1 MKSFGKL
8 LKALAATV
16 SVGGACVALA
26 SCKPED
32 TSHTIVFYHT
42 MGDSLQTVLNTA
54 VTAFEEKFPGWKID
68 HSQVGGYDD
77 VKDTIIGD
85 LQGGTQPNIAYCYA
99 DHVAQY
105 IQTGKVVDLT
115 TYINSTDKITV
126 TKADGSTAEEQV
138 GFTAEEI
145 ADFIPGY
152 YNEGKATNY
161 ADYAD
166 YGYSDST
173 MFTLPYVKSTEVLY
187 YNEDALI
194 SAGITKR
201 EDGKTVAAVPTTW
214 DELWEACAKL
224 KERFPNCTP
233 LGYDS
238 EANWFITMCEQ
249 NGWGY
254 TQANGNHY
262 LFNNENT
269 KGWLEDL
276 KKQYD
281 LGYFTTQS
289 IYGSYTSNLFVKG
302 AEEGSIFSIGSSG
315 GASHQASDAFKWGV
329 APIPGSKLA
338 DGKVSR
344 KVISQGPSLCMLT
357 QGNKEKDDMAWQF
370 VKMLMDPTFQASFSM
385 TSGYNPSRES
395 TFDIQEYA
403 DFLNGDGE
411 KGETIISVTA
421 KVAKTMSNDYFTSP
435 AFIGSS
441 TARTQ
446 VGSALV
452 YALGQK
458 TAEQALADAAKK
470 CGA

>member
-1 MKSFGKL
+1 MKSFSKL
-8 LKALAATV
+8 FKAFAATV
-16 SVGGACVALA
+16 CIGGACAALT
-26 SCKPED
+26 SCKPAD

-54 VTAFEEKFPGWKID
+54 VERFEKKFPGWKID

-77 VKDTIIGD
+77 VRDTIVGD
-85 LQGGTQPNIAYCYA
+85 LQGDMQPNLAYCYA

-105 IQTGKVVDLT
+105 IQTGKVIDLT
-115 TYINSTDKITV
+115 KYINSTETITV
-126 TKADGSTAEEQV
+126 TLDDGSTKEELV
-138 GFTAEEI
+138 GYTAEEI
-145 ADFIPGY
+145 ADFVPGY

-166 YGYSDST
+166 YGYAST
-173 MFTLPYVKSTEVLY
+173 AMFTLPYVKSTEVLY

-194 SAGITKR
+194 AAGITER
-201 EDGKTVAAVPTTW
+201 VDGKTVAKVPATW
-214 DELWEACAKL
+214 DDLWDACEKL
-224 KERFPNCTP
+224 VERYPNCTP

-238 EANWFITMCEQ
+238 ESNWFITMCEQ

-254 TQANGNHY
+254 TAAQGDHY
-262 LFNNENT
+262 LFNNTNT
-269 KGWLEDL
+269 VSWLETL
-276 KKQYD
+276 KTNYD
-281 LGYFTTQS
+281 KKYFTTQTQ
-289 IYGSYTSNLFVKG
+289 YGSYTSNLFVKG
-302 AEEGSIFSIGSSG
+302 AEEGSVFSIGSSG

-329 APIPGSKLA
+329 APIPGSKLS
-338 DGKVSR
+338 DGTVNR

-357 QGNKEKDDMAWQF
+357 QGNEEKDLMAWEF
-370 VKMLMDPTFQASFSM
+370 MKLLMDPTFQASFSM

-395 TFDIQEYA
+395 TFDIPEYA
-403 DFLNGDGE
+403 EFLEGDS
-411 KGETIISVTA
+411 IVAVTA
-421 KVAKTMSNDYFTSP
+421 NVAKTMSDDYFTSP

-452 YALGQK
+452 YAFSGQK
-458 TAEQALADAAKK
+458 SAADALADAAKK